1 MSSARSIGWCR
12 PDLKGTT
19 MREVNRRLTALEQRR
34 PPKHQRVAIISEH
47 DPEPADADF
56 VIRICATEFPEQAHA

>member
-1 MSSARSIGWCR
+1 
-12 PDLKGTT
+12 